1 LPATVDFG
9 VVEECPTDPRPH
21 DIAVVAEDL
30 WVTPARTDTLQ
41 RCAISRPSAQPDAY
55 ELGPGV
61 PQGQETGHQIVSMPG
76 FLYITRRHARTL
88 ARVDLS
94 DMSID
99 DVVIEGAPLGAAL
112 IGDTVWV
119 TSNSD
124 DSGSGWLTPVDT
136 TTMSAGTP
144 IELPFFP
151 GHVRAIDGEL
161 WVAHPYNSAV
171 GRVDPVTGTVGEESL
186 PGASFDILQVDG
198 EIWIT
203 LWKGSQVAVVD
214 PSTGGVTELI
224 DVGAR
229 PYMLLEAF
237 GSVWVSKSGA
247 DPGSISRLDPATR
260 REVQPSIPVGSAPV
274 ALAADADRLY
284 VADFG
289 GESVMVLAPE
299 S

>member
-1 LPATVDFG
+1 M
-9 VVEECPTDPRPH
+9 
-21 DIAVVAEDL
+21 VAEDL

-41 RCAISRPSAQPDAY
+41 RCAISRPSAQPDTF

-61 PQGQETGHQIVSMPG
+61 PEGQETGHQIVSTPG
-76 FLYITRRHARTL
+76 FLYITRRHAWTL

-99 DVVIEGAPLGAAL
+99 DVVIEGAPFGAAL

-119 TSNSD
+119 TSNND
-124 DSGSGWLTPVDT
+124 DLKSGWLTPVDT
-136 TTMSAGTP
+136 TTMTAGTP

-161 WVAHPYNSAV
+161 WVAHLYNSAV
-171 GRVDPVTGTVGEESL
+171 GRVDPVTGAVGEVSL
-186 PGASFDILQVDG
+186 PGRVLRHPAGGRRDLDHVVGRQPGRRGRSVDS
-198 EIWIT
+198 E
-203 LWKGSQVAVVD
+203 
-214 PSTGGVTELI
+214 VTELI

-237 GSVWVSKSGA
+237 GSVWVSNTGA

-260 REVQPSIPVGSAPV
+260 REVQPSIPVGSYPV

-284 VADFG
+284 VANYG

-299 S
+299 L